1 MAITEQGALNDFYN
15 MQPNISVEIVG
26 NTAIFTAEINYAE
39 EERQQTHCSSCNKIT
54 NSSRADYQNEFTC
67 NDCGAEVQEEE

>member
-39 EERQQTHCSSCNKIT
+39 EE
-54 NSSRADYQNEFTC
+54 
-67 NDCGAEVQEEE
+67 

>member
-26 NTAIFTAEINYAE
+26 NTAIFTAEINYQDLTKE
-39 EERQQTHCSSCNKIT
+39 EFEMYEENNDSC
-54 NSSRADYQNEFTC
+54 R
-67 NDCGAEVQEEE
+67 